1 MKKILV
7 AGTAETT
14 ENYAAV
20 LKHLG
25 AEPVVSLH
33 PESVYSFDGL
43 LLPGGGDIC
52 PSFFHQPV
60 IDTRKP
66 DPDLDRAQF
75 HILYQF
81 FHAHKP
87 ILGICK
93 GMQMINVFFGGDLK
107 QHLETEDCH
116 QWNGSDQWHETTAK
130 DHSLLAGLYGKHFQ
144 VNSAHHQSIGQIG
157 VDLEVIQTSEDCV
170 PEALCHK
177 QLPICGVQW
186 HPERMC
192 LAHKKYGTVDGTVL
206 FRWFLNCFSAC

>member
-7 AGTAETT
+7 AGNPQTAE
-14 ENYAAV
+14 NYVAV

-25 AEPVVSLH
+25 AEPVVSLC

-52 PSFFHQPV
+52 PCFFHQPV

-66 DPDLDRAQF
+66 DPDLDRVQF

-93 GMQMINVFFGGDLK
+93 GMQLINVFFGGSLK
-107 QHLETEDCH
+107 QHLDTENLH
-116 QWNGSDQWHETTAK
+116 QWNGADQWHETTAK
-130 DHSLLAGLYGKHFQ
+130 DHSLLSRLYGKQFQ
-144 VNSAHHQSIGQIG
+144 VNSAHHQSVDRIGA
-157 VDLEVIQTSEDCV
+157 DLEIIQTSEDLV

-177 QLPICGVQW
+177 RLPICGVQW

-192 LAHKKYGTVDGTVL
+192 LAHKKYGTIDGTVL
-206 FRWFLNCFSAC
+206 FHWLLNCFSAC